1 MPRGVTL
8 PFRMRLAPILAGAS
22 LAGLLSAPSAAQ
34 QVPATPLPPA
44 AADVPVPERDW
55 SLHGQLTYQLQG
67 HGSFD
72 SPYEGT
78 NSFQDRKET
87 RGSFTSTLFLG
98 RRLWTGGEAYVN
110 VELIAGQG
118 LSRVL
123 GLAAPPN
130 GETYRVD
137 STGLKANL
145 ARLLLRQTF
154 ALDGEEEA
162 QDDGENQI
170 QGRRA
175 ARRVVVTVGKISLTD
190 VFDANAYAHDPRT
203 QFNNWSL
210 WANAAWDY
218 PADTRGYTWGVAL
231 ELYRDAWAV
240 RLGSFMEPLEANGLE
255 LDHDVSRAHG
265 DVLEVEHR
273 HALSKRPGAV
283 RVLAFWNHANMGVYR
298 EALNLAPLAPDVIAT
313 RAPGRSKYG
322 FGLNLEQEMAPGLG
336 FFLRAGWN
344 DGKTESWAFTEVERT
359 LTFGASLDGRPWKRP
374 EDLLGVAF
382 ALNGIGAGHPGYL
395 AAGGLGFMLGAGA
408 LRAGNEYV
416 LEVFYRAAL
425 GRFVAVSVDLQRF
438 GNLCFNEDRGPV
450 TVYGFRL
457 HAGFGPGGPVESE
470 RNPPRPAP

>member
-1 MPRGVTL
+1 
-8 PFRMRLAPILAGAS
+8 MRPLLLLAGAF
-22 LAGLLSAPSAAQ
+22 LAGLLSESSAAQ
-34 QVPATPLPPA
+34 QAPATPLPLA
-44 AADVPVPERDW
+44 TADASVAERDW

-190 VFDANAYAHDPRT
+190 VFDGNAYAHDPRT

-240 RLGSFMEPLEANGLE
+240 RLGSFMEPREANGLE
-255 LDHDVSRAHG
+255 FDHDVSRAHG

-283 RVLAFWNHANMGVYR
+283 RVLAYWNHANMGVYR
-298 EALNLAPLAPDVIAT
+298 EALDLAPAAPDITTT

-322 FGLNLEQEMAPGLG
+322 FGLNLEQEIVSGVG
-336 FFLRAGWN
+336 IFLRAGWN
-344 DGKTESWAFTEVERT
+344 DGRTESWAFTEVERA
-359 LTFGASLDGRPWKRP
+359 LALGATVRGDSWKRP
-374 EDLLGVAF
+374 RDLFGMAV
-382 ALNGIGAGHPGYL
+382 ALNGINGDHRDYL
-395 AAGGLGFMLGAGA
+395 AAGGLGFMLGDGA
-408 LRAGNEYV
+408 LNASTEKV
-416 LEVFYRAAL
+416 LDAFYRASLAS
-425 GRFVAVSVDLQRF
+425 FAAVTLEVQRYWNP
-438 GNLCFNEDRGPV
+438 GFNQDRGPV

-457 HAGFGPGGPVESE
+457 HAEF
-470 RNPPRPAP
+470 

>member
-1 MPRGVTL
+1 MNRVR
-8 PFRMRLAPILAGAS
+8 FRFVVLAAALCAGRVAAEDAPALAEDAK
-22 LAGLLSAPSAAQ
+22 
-34 QVPATPLPPA
+34 LPPDSA
-44 AADVPVPERDW
+44 W
-55 SLHGQLTYQLQG
+55 SLHAQTTYQLQT
-67 HGSFD
+67 HGAFSA
-72 SPYEGT
+72 PYEGE
-78 NSFQDRKET
+78 NSFQSRSET
-87 RGSFTSTLFLG
+87 RGSFTATVFLG
-98 RRLWTGGEAYVN
+98 RRLWTGAEAYVN
-110 VELIAGQG
+110 VEAIAGQG

-137 STGLKANL
+137 SPELKANL
-145 ARLLLRQTF
+145 ARLFLRQTF
-154 ALDGEEEA
+154 ALGGNSEA
-162 QDDGENQI
+162 QEGDQNRLA
-170 QGRRA
+170 GRVPS
-175 ARRVVVTVGKISLTD
+175 RRFVVTAGKISGTD
-190 VFDANAYAHDPRT
+190 VFDANTYAHDPRT

-218 PADTRGYTWGVAL
+218 PADTRGYTWGIAL
-231 ELYRDAWAV
+231 ELILDGWAL
-240 RLGSFMEPLEANGLE
+240 RLGSFLEPREANGLE
-255 LDHDVSRAHG
+255 FDHDVARAHG
-265 DVLEVEHR
+265 DVLELEHR
-273 HALSKRPGAV
+273 HTLSERPGAV

-382 ALNGIGAGHPGYL
+382 ALNGIGADHRDYL
-395 AAGGLGFMLGAGA
+395 AAGGLGFMLGDGA
-408 LRAGNEYV
+408 LRAGNESV

-438 GNLCFNEDRGPV
+438 GNLAFNEDRGPV

-457 HAGFGPGGPVESE
+457 HAGF
-470 RNPPRPAP
+470 